1 MQNQTP
7 ATKPSTND
15 SLALSKTIEILT
27 QLIKWFNLNK
37 MAITEDSKRRYC
49 DEARVCVLRIDQ
61 YSQTTRDSTVRYLTS
76 EAHTILDL
84 MIKPTTP

>member
-15 SLALSKTIEILT
+15 SLALSKTIEIMKELVM
-27 QLIKWFNLNK
+27 WFNLNK
-37 MAITEDSKRRYC
+37 AAITEDSKQRYR

-61 YSQTTRDSTVRYLTS
+61 YSQSTRDTTVHYLS
-76 EAHTILDL
+76 GEARIMLEF
-84 MIKPTTP
+84 MEKPPKP